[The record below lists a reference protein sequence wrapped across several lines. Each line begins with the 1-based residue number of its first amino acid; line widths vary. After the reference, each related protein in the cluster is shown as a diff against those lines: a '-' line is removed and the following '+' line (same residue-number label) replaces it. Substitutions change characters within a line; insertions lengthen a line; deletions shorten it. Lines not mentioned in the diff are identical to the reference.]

1 MADGVAVAGRKVRA
15 IEARWKKID
24 DISMLVISSILSW
37 KNGIINTVNNGFN
50 PREEL
55 I

>member
-1 MADGVAVAGRKVRA
+1 MCNWSAMARK
-15 IEARWKKID
+15 D
-24 DISMLVISSILSW
+24 DISMPVISSILSW
-37 KNGIINTVNNGFN
+37 KNGIISTVNNGFN